1 MEKIKA
7 VIFDMDGVLID
18 AKEWHYEALNRAL
31 ALFGYQI
38 SRYEHLVTYDGLP
51 TRKKLEMLSLEQN
64 LPTQL
69 HSFINEMKQLYTME
83 LVYSKCK
90 PVFQHEYALSQLKAM
105 GYKIGVAS
113 NSIRHSIEVMMEKS
127 ALSQYLDII
136 MSNEDVTEGKPNPEI
151 YTKSINSLGFTPEQC
166 LVVEDNI
173 NGINAAKSAGA
184 YVLRVAT
191 VQEVTLDNITDMIHS
206 IEGGDF
212 R

>member
-1 MEKIKA
+1 MKKIEA

-18 AKEWHYEALNRAL
+18 AKEWHYEALNKAL

-51 TRKKLEMLSLEQN
+51 TRKKLEMLSMEQG
-64 LPTQL
+64 LPVQL

-83 LVYSKCK
+83 IVYAKCN
-90 PVFQHEYALSQLKAM
+90 PVFQHEYALSQLKAN

-113 NSIRHSIEVMMEKS
+113 NSIKNSIEVMMKKS

-151 YTKSINSLGFTPEQC
+151 YTKTINTLKLKPEQC

-173 NGINAAKSAGA
+173 NGINAAKAAGA
-184 YVLRVAT
+184 YVLTVGT
-191 VQEVTLDNITDMIHS
+191 VQDVTFDNIMTMIKT
-206 IEGGDF
+206 IERGDL
-212 R
+212 